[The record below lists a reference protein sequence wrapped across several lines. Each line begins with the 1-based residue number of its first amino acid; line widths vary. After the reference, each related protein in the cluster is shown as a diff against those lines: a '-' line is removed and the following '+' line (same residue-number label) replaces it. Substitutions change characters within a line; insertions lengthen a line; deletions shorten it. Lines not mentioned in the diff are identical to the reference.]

1 MRNKKL
7 ALVDHS
13 FHQKSNATG
22 FLIDLLE
29 MHFHVKVFWDEA
41 WNGGYSPSLEEIA
54 RQGYDTIV
62 LFQLMGYSEEELKPI
77 ANKNLILIPMFDHS
91 FTKPFEFWNKFR
103 YAKIINFSRRFH
115 KKLKRFG
122 LISRYFQYFPSPHDF
137 PSPDWNRH
145 PLSGF
150 FWQRTDQI
158 TWNHIKELIKQS
170 DFKKIHIHTAVDPPG
185 FPVTLPSESE
195 REKYRV
201 TISQWYPEKKDYLNT
216 LNHSNVYFA
225 PRLREGIGMAFLEA
239 MAKGKCVVA
248 PNHSTMNEYIIHR
261 KTGILYEPDN
271 PQPLDFSNLNIKEI
285 GSNAREYI
293 EQGHAGWL
301 DAQKELIDFIDQPT
315 GKPSFYKYLLCK
327 VPAAA
332 KKKIKLHFPAL
343 ANGLNKFRKYT
354 GKKFR
359 RLTKPGG
366 LFSSPKK

>member
-1 MRNKKL
+1 
-7 ALVDHS
+7 
-13 FHQKSNATG
+13 
-22 FLIDLLE
+22 
-29 MHFHVKVFWDEA
+29 
-41 WNGGYSPSLEEIA
+41 
-54 RQGYDTIV
+54 
-62 LFQLMGYSEEELKPI
+62 
-77 ANKNLILIPMFDHS
+77 
-91 FTKPFEFWNKFR
+91 
-103 YAKIINFSRRFH
+103 
-115 KKLKRFG
+115 
-122 LISRYFQYFPSPHDF
+122 
-137 PSPDWNRH
+137 
-145 PLSGF
+145 
-150 FWQRTDQI
+150 
-158 TWNHIKELIKQS
+158 
-170 DFKKIHIHTAVDPPG
+170 
-185 FPVTLPSESE
+185 
-195 REKYRV
+195 
-201 TISQWYPEKKDYLNT
+201 
-216 LNHSNVYFA
+216 
-225 PRLREGIGMAFLEA
+225 MAFLEA